1 MQQIIRERLS
11 AQAANNLLNEIPE
24 KIKAALLSYS
34 VEMDY
39 PIESVV
45 EMALS
50 SFLDE
55 DAISFKDCQPMTINR
70 KE

>member
-1 MQQIIRERLS
+1 MRQIIRERLS

-24 KIKAALLSYS
+24 KIKSALLSYA

-39 PIESVV
+39 PIESVI

-55 DAISFKDCQPMTINR
+55 DAISFKDCHPIAASKN
-70 KE
+70 E

>member
-1 MQQIIRERLS
+1 MRQIIRERLS

-24 KIKAALLSYS
+24 KIKSALLSYAS
-34 VEMDY
+34 DMDY
-39 PIESVV
+39 PIEAVV

-55 DAISFKDCQPMTINR
+55 DAISFNDCRPMAASKT
-70 KE
+70 E